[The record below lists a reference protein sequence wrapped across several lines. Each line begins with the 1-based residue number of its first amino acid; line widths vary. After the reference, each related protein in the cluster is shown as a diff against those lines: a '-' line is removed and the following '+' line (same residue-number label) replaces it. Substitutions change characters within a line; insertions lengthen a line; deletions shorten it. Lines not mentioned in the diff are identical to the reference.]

1 MTVGQ
6 SHRNEALFLTTVLGG
21 TILLIAGIMVARLN
35 WRSDVPPYSLRTR
48 STDVLLHPEKYALP
62 EACLFVR
69 ALGVFGVVSLL
80 VAVFAIIR
88 EAILQFGR

>member
-6 SHRNEALFLTTVLGG
+6 SHMNEALFLTAVLAG
-21 TILLIAGIMVARLN
+21 TILLIAGMMVARLN
-35 WRSDVPPYSLRTR
+35 WRSDVPPHSLRTR
-48 STDVLLHPEKYALP
+48 SADVLLHPESYARP
-62 EACLFVR
+62 EMCFFVR
-69 ALGVFGVVSLL
+69 VLSVLGVVSLL